1 MQAYNKVDQEL
12 HLLCQTIAKANC
24 TYVPPKP
31 DFSHTNLYFDA
42 LNSRIE
48 GRRINNSQ
56 ENLLLTLNLGH
67 LQFEWLNEVNECLQ
81 SVTIV
86 GKTVADIENEL
97 AGRLEVLNLHPQGFA
112 CELQFEIP
120 NYSFAQ
126 DPFLAISLA
135 DMTEWQSYRNLANE
149 LSAKVLA
156 ALKLESEIRIW
167 PHHFDTGIYVKLEN
181 NIGLGFGLA
190 MEDSM
195 AGAPY
200 FYMSGYRE
208 HGPLEY
214 NNLPKL
220 SSGRWEIGEH
230 WQGAILPL
238 TNLSN
243 GSYEENK
250 NAIDGYLSKSI
261 EWYSR
266 QQ

>member
-1 MQAYNKVDQEL
+1 MQAYNKTDQEL
-12 HLLCQTIAKANC
+12 HLLCQTIAKANR

-31 DFSHTNLYFDA
+31 DDSHTNLYFNA

-48 GRRINNSQ
+48 GRWINNSL
-56 ENLLLTLNLGH
+56 ENLLLTLNLE
-67 LQFEWLNEVNECLQ
+67 LQQFEWLNETKECLQ
-81 SVTIV
+81 SVTII
-86 GKTVADIENEL
+86 GRTVADIENEL
-97 AGRLEVLNLHPQGFA
+97 AGKLEVLNLKPQGFTD
-112 CELQFEIP
+112 ELHFEIP
-120 NYSFAQ
+120 NYPFAP
-126 DPFLAISLA
+126 DPFVAIGHA
-135 DMTEWQSYRNLANE
+135 DMKEWQSYRNLANE

-167 PHHFDTGIYVKLEN
+167 PHHFDTGIYVQLEN

-200 FYMSGYRE
+200 FYMSGYPE
-208 HGPLEY
+208 YGSLVY
-214 NNLPKL
+214 NNLPEL
-220 SSGRWEIGEH
+220 TSGRWETGEN

-238 TNLSN
+238 KNLSN
-243 GSYEENK
+243 DSYEGNK

-261 EWYSR
+261 EWYSS